1 MYQKDSSLPMI
12 SFLPLSRAQ
21 GFEAMEG
28 SYHDGKGR
36 QELSFYGRCWKP
48 ADKNECNPVHKYYYY
63 DQLPTT
69 NWYYEDP
76 CPPNFLP
83 MMPLS
88 LQSPHNLGRHLVE
101 CHSILQHR
109 PRLQIPETKDDMIQ
123 ENVKQV
129 AM

>member
-1 MYQKDSSLPMI
+1 
-12 SFLPLSRAQ
+12 
-21 GFEAMEG
+21 
-28 SYHDGKGR
+28 
-36 QELSFYGRCWKP
+36 
-48 ADKNECNPVHKYYYY
+48 
-63 DQLPTT
+63 
-69 NWYYEDP
+69 
-76 CPPNFLP
+76 